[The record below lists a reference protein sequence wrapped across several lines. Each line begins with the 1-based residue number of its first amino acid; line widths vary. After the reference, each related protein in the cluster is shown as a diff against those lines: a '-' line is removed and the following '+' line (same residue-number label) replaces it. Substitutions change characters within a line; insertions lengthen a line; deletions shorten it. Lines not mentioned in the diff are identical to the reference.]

1 MEYELYHHGILG
13 MHWGIRRYQNKDGS
27 LTAAGKKRY
36 QDSTVKEK
44 EPVVTTYQEHVKK
57 IDTEMVK
64 NATGN
69 FYANQSNKNKVDYSI
84 DVNDSSGT
92 GRAQQLVD
100 RFMDGKFNK
109 AIYSKILNETYDT
122 YLDWCKQGD
131 IKPQDRLEFI
141 KGIRKAGFNSG
152 GAWYSPMYKEAVLSL
167 YVNDNDT
174 FWGHVFDIEI
184 GDVSGVMK
192 RKVGLD
198 G

>member
-13 MHWGIRRYQNKDGS
+13 MKWGIRRYQNKDGT
-27 LTAAGKKRY
+27 LTAAGRKRY
-36 QDSTVKEK
+36 QNSTVKEK
-44 EPVVTTYQEHVKK
+44 EPVVTTYQEHINK

-64 NATGN
+64 HSTGN
-69 FYANQSNKNKVDYSI
+69 FYSNQSNKNKFDFPLSI
-84 DVNDSSGT
+84 SEDGDAVKNH
-92 GRAQQLVD
+92 QLAD
-100 RFMDGKFNK
+100 RFMSGEFNK

-152 GAWYSPMYKEAVLSL
+152 GIEYFSDGDSIMTV

-174 FWGHVFDIEI
+174 FWGHVFSLEI
-184 GDVSGVMK
+184 SAKYGVMK
-192 RKVGLD
+192 REVGLE